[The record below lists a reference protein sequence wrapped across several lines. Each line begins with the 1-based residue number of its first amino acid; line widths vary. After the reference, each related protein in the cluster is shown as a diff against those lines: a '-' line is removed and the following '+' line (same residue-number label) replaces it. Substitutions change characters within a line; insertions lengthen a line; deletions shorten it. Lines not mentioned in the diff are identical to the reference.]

1 MPKDGDGDFNPRV
14 ESPSQPVEPGV
25 DRNMLTTDSIEIL
38 SKLVGFKSLSGQSN
52 HDIAD
57 YVETFAK
64 SLGAAIQRFPSA
76 DGTRTSLLVTL
87 GPMVP
92 GGIVL
97 SGHMDVVP
105 AGNQSWTSDPFAL
118 READGRLY
126 GRGAVDMK
134 GFLALALSLAA
145 TIPIAELTKPLHL
158 AFSYDEEISC
168 EGVKPIVCH
177 IEKSVPKPLAV
188 IVGEPTELQVVGAH
202 KGALDWTVEVL
213 GKAAH
218 SSLPHL
224 GANAIHAAARLVC
237 EVEQIAREFEKQPS
251 PNTGLYDVPHPTVTV
266 GVIEGGTAG
275 NVIAARCSFQME
287 ARTLEPGQATTI
299 FERISNLARDVVLP
313 GLRATA
319 PGSEIKITA
328 RFDIPP
334 LVREASSAAEQL
346 VSRFSSSSNVKAVSY
361 ATEAGFFQA
370 AGLPTVVFGPG
381 SISQA
386 HQVDEFID
394 KTQFKEGGRVLAQI
408 VQTLF

>member
-1 MPKDGDGDFNPRV
+1 MP
-14 ESPSQPVEPGV
+14 S
-25 DRNMLTTDSIEIL
+25 TDAVEIL

-57 YVETFAK
+57 YVETFTK
-64 SLGAAIQRFPSA
+64 SLGATIQRFPSP
-76 DGTRTSLLVTL
+76 DGTRTSLLMTL

-177 IEKSVPKPLAV
+177 IEKSVPTPLAV
-188 IVGEPTELQVVGAH
+188 IVGEPTEMQVVGAH
-202 KGALDWTVEVL
+202 KGALDWTIEIF

-224 GANAIHAAARLVC
+224 GANAIHAAARLIC
-237 EVEQIAREFEKQPS
+237 EVEHIAREFEEQPS
-251 PNTGLYDVPHPTVTV
+251 PNAELYDVPHPTVTV

-275 NVIAARCSFQME
+275 NVIPARCSFQME
-287 ARTLEPGQATTI
+287 ARTMEPGQEAAI
-299 FERISNLARDVVLP
+299 LARISDLARDVVLP
-313 GLRATA
+313 RMCATA
-319 PGSEIKITA
+319 PGCEIKITE
-328 RFDIPP
+328 RFHIPP
-334 LVREASSAAEQL
+334 LVRVVSSAAEQL
-346 VSRFSSSSNVKAVSY
+346 VSRFSSSPNVKAVSY

-381 SISQA
+381 SISEA
-386 HQVDEFID
+386 HQVDEFIG
-394 KTQFKEGGRVLAQI
+394 KTQFKEGERVLAQI

>member
-1 MPKDGDGDFNPRV
+1 MSTIDAV
-14 ESPSQPVEPGV
+14 
-25 DRNMLTTDSIEIL
+25 EIL
-38 SKLVGFKSLSGQSN
+38 SKLVAFRSLSGQSN

-64 SLGAAIQRFPSA
+64 SLGAAIHRFPSV
-76 DGTRTSLLVTL
+76 DGTRTSLFITL

-105 AGNQSWTSDPFAL
+105 TGNQSWTSDPFAL
-118 READGRLY
+118 RQANGRLF
-126 GRGAVDMK
+126 GRGTVDMK
-134 GFLALALSLAA
+134 GFLALALALAA
-145 TIPIAELTKPLHL
+145 STSVAKLTKPLHL

-168 EGVKPIVCH
+168 EGVRPIVSH
-177 IEKSVPKPLAV
+177 IQKFVPTPLAV
-188 IVGEPTELQVVGAH
+188 IVGEPTEMQIVGAH
-202 KGALDWTVEVL
+202 KGALDWTIEVL

-224 GANAIHAAARLVC
+224 GANAIHAAARLIC
-237 EVEQIAREFEKQPS
+237 EVEEISREFAEQPS
-251 PNTGLYDVPHPTVTV
+251 QNAELYDVPHPTVTV

-287 ARTLEPGQATTI
+287 ARTLEPGQAAMI
-299 FERISNLARDVVLP
+299 LERISTLAREVVLP
-313 GLRATA
+313 QLRATA
-319 PGSEIKITA
+319 SDSEIRITE

-346 VSRFSSSSNVKAVSY
+346 VSHVSSSPNVKAVSY

-394 KTQFKEGGRVLAQI
+394 ETEFKAGERALVQI
-408 VQTLF
+408 AQTLF

>member
-1 MPKDGDGDFNPRV
+1 MP
-14 ESPSQPVEPGV
+14 S
-25 DRNMLTTDSIEIL
+25 TDAIEIL
-38 SKLVGFKSLSGQSN
+38 SKLVGFKSLSSQSN
-52 HDIAD
+52 HDIVD

-64 SLGAAIQRFPSA
+64 SLGAAIQRFPSP
-76 DGTRTSLLVTL
+76 DGTRTSLLMTL
-87 GPMVP
+87 GPMVS

-105 AGNQSWTSDPFAL
+105 AGDQSWTSDPFAL
-118 READGRLY
+118 RQADGRLY

-145 TIPIAELTKPLHL
+145 TIPIAELRKPLHL

-168 EGVKPIVCH
+168 EGVKPIVRH

-188 IVGEPTELQVVGAH
+188 IVGEPTEMQIVGAH
-202 KGALDWTVEVL
+202 KGALDWTIEVL

-237 EVEQIAREFEKQPS
+237 EVEEIAREFEKRPS
-251 PNTGLYDVPHPTVTV
+251 PNAELYDVPHPTVTV
-266 GVIEGGTAG
+266 GLIEGGTAG
-275 NVIAARCSFQME
+275 NVIPARCSFQME
-287 ARTLEPGQATTI
+287 ARTVEPGQAATI
-299 FERISNLARDVVLP
+299 FARISNFARDVVLP

-319 PGSEIKITA
+319 PGSEIKITE

-334 LVREASSAAEQL
+334 LVREPSSAAEQL
-346 VSRFSSSSNVKAVSY
+346 VSRVSSSPNVKAVSY

-394 KTQFKEGGRVLAQI
+394 KTQFKEGERVLALI
-408 VQTLF
+408 AQTLL

>member
-1 MPKDGDGDFNPRV
+1 MP
-14 ESPSQPVEPGV
+14 S
-25 DRNMLTTDSIEIL
+25 TDAIEIL
-38 SKLVGFKSLSGQSN
+38 SKLVGFKSLSSRSN

-64 SLGAAIQRFPSA
+64 SSGAAIQRFPSP
-76 DGTRTSLLVTL
+76 DGTRTSLLMTF

-92 GGIVL
+92 SGIVL

-105 AGNQSWTSDPFAL
+105 AGNRSWTSDPFAL
-118 READGRLY
+118 RQADERLY

-168 EGVKPIVCH
+168 EGVKPIVRH
-177 IEKSVPKPLAV
+177 IAKSVPKPLAV
-188 IVGEPTELQVVGAH
+188 IVGEPTEMQVVGAH
-202 KGALDWTVEVL
+202 KGALDWTIEVL

-237 EVEQIAREFEKQPS
+237 EVEEIARELEKQPS
-251 PNTGLYDVPHPTVTV
+251 PNAELYDVPHPTVTV
-266 GVIEGGTAG
+266 GLIEGGTAG
-275 NVIAARCSFQME
+275 NVIPARCSFQME
-287 ARTLEPGQATTI
+287 ARTMEPGQAATI
-299 FERISNLARDVVLP
+299 FARISNFARDVVLP

-319 PGSEIKITA
+319 PGSEIKITE

-334 LVREASSAAEQL
+334 LVREPSSAAEQL
-346 VSRFSSSSNVKAVSY
+346 VSRVSSSPNVKAVSY

-394 KTQFKEGGRVLAQI
+394 KTQFKEGERVLALI
-408 VQTLF
+408 AQTLL